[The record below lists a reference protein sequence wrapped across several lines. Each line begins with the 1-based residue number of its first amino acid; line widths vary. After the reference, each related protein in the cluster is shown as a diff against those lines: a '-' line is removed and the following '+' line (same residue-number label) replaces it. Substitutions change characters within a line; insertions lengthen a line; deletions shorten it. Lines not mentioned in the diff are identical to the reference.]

1 MADYSKFLVSKKTFS
16 IFMEV
21 KDFFKF
27 DDVQFVNLK
36 LGVENYL
43 ILFLK
48 LKLTVQFLIAQKILD
63 HDI

>member
-43 ILFLK
+43 ILFLR
-48 LKLTVQFLIAQKILD
+48 LKLIVQFLIDQKILD